1 MGMKHDPKAYEPQV
15 FEHLAKILK
24 PGDLTY
30 DVGAY
35 DGITSVRLAQIVGGE
50 NVVLIESGEMNWA
63 TIRAYWHSFG
73 LHTPRLTYSG
83 FVSDEDRLGAFP
95 AGLMNLGGWPHE
107 ADEFPIAQY
116 EEGLNFRNL
125 DALHLASEIMARPWF
140 TLDTVARFAGDPKGI
155 IMDIEGAELLALRGA
170 EQTLRRSHPFV
181 WVSIHAQ
188 LLKNFCHHEDMVRKY
203 MQWVGYEGTLLYEDQ
218 EQHWFF
224 SPAGKE

>member
-95 AGLMNLGGWPHE
+95 AGLMNLGGWP
-107 ADEFPIAQY
+107 AA
-116 EEGLNFRNL
+116 
-125 DALHLASEIMARPWF
+125 EIMARPWL
-140 TLDTVARFAGDPKGI
+140 TLDTIARFAGDPKGI

-170 EQTLRRSHPFV
+170 EQLLRRCHPFV

-188 LLKNFCHHEDMVRKY
+188 LLKNFSHHEDMVRKY

-224 SPAGKE
+224 SPAGKP